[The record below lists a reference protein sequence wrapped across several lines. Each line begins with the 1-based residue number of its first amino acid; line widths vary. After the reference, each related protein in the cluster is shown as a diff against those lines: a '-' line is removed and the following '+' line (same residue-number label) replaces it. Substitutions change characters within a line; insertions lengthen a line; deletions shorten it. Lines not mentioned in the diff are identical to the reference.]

1 MDTIEQA
8 SSLNV
13 EAIHLLESGKCLEAI
28 STLKRG
34 IAGLKVHSV
43 PSRVGDPSIGY
54 TDSYLTAQPVRTAAG
69 EGTKRK
75 TLHQAQSFVFTR
87 PLLFSVSSTKHE
99 SAFMA
104 ASSILLFNLGLACQT
119 LSSIPPSRAAK
130 CYNLAFSIASR
141 FTSDDGIH
149 ALLQCL
155 ILNNLA
161 HLHFEECEYA
171 KSHQCMQNMQ
181 LLVRTGCLDGS
192 TASRYLSK
200 DDTDELKLNL
210 LCLKKPTAARAA

>member
-1 MDTIEQA
+1 MDPLEQA
-8 SSLNV
+8 SFLNV
-13 EAIHLLESGKCLEAI
+13 EAIRLLESGKCLEAI

-54 TDSYLTAQPVRTAAG
+54 TDSCLTTQPARAEAR
-69 EGTKRK
+69 EGKKRK

-87 PLLFSVSSTKHE
+87 PLHFSVSSTKHE
-99 SAFMA
+99 SGFMA

-119 LSSIPPSRAAK
+119 LRSIPPSRAAK
-130 CYNLAFSIASR
+130 CYNLALSFASR

-149 ALLQCL
+149 SLLQCL

-161 HLHFEECEYA
+161 HLHFDECDYA
-171 KSHQCMQNMQ
+171 KSQQCMQSMQ
-181 LLVRTGCLDGS
+181 ILVRTGCLDGS
-192 TASRYLSK
+192 TASHYLSK

-210 LCLKKPTAARAA
+210 LCLKRPTAARAA

>member
-1 MDTIEQA
+1 MDTLEQA

-13 EAIHLLESGKCLEAI
+13 EAIRLLESGKCLEAI

-34 IAGLKVHSV
+34 IAGLKLHRV
-43 PSRVGDPSIGY
+43 PSGVGDPSIGRAE
-54 TDSYLTAQPVRTAAG
+54 SPLAAQPVRTQT

-75 TLHQAQSFVFTR
+75 ALHEAQSFVFNR
-87 PLLFSVSSTKHE
+87 PLHFSVSSTKHQ

-119 LSSIPPSRAAK
+119 LGSIPPSRAAK

-161 HLHFEECEYA
+161 HLHFEECDYA
-171 KSHQCMQNMQ
+171 KSHQYMQGMQ
-181 LLVRTGCLDGS
+181 ILFRTGCLDGATTS
-192 TASRYLSK
+192 HYLSK

-210 LCLKKPTAARAA
+210 LCLKKPTTARAA